1 MIKTLM
7 GFQVPAS
14 KANLNDICPLYVAH
28 AMSLM
33 NTIASC
39 TGFIAPAIAGELL
52 DTMGNNH
59 QSWGIVWSISGFML
73 IAGGIFY
80 AIFSD
85 GKIQDWAMD
94 EDEDDLSESTIDEK
108 TALKDT
114 Q

>member
-1 MIKTLM
+1 M

-33 NTIASC
+33 NTVASC

-52 DTMGNNH
+52 DRMGNNH
-59 QSWGIVWSISGFML
+59 ISWGIVWSISGLML

-94 EDEDDLSESTIDEK
+94 KSEVGSFTEETYLKGNRIDNRHGN
-108 TALKDT
+108 
-114 Q
+114 QI